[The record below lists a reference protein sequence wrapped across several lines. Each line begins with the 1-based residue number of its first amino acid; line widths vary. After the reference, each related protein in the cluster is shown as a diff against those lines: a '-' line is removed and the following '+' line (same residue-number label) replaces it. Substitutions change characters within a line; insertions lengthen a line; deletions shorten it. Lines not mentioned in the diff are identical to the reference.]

1 MEQISLKDKFLSGL
15 QGRRGIYLLV
25 ITSILTILLVAYYI
39 AVFSYHR
46 NIFIKYNESVLQG
59 EEADLQLENACR
71 EDTSLDSMY
80 HELAF
85 KKALLSMAQTD
96 SAGLVISLPDS
107 SVYLQIRGVKV
118 FNAKMKNVQLD
129 RYAGQMG
136 INAYLK
142 NFGRPAKLTRD
153 TCNYEKEPLIHIEA
167 PDDTT
172 EAKSIKHDPDT
183 TISKPVKII
192 YWLDNDLKIN
202 IDGVKPDADSFWK
215 STVLYLDDRIS
226 KVHRFTINYFTGKEE
241 GYTPELFVELENKD
255 ALIIYRALH
264 SRAPVVVY
272 F

>member
-1 MEQISLKDKFLSGL
+1 MEQISLKDRLVSVL
-15 QGRRGIYLLV
+15 RGRRGIYLII
-25 ITSILTILLVAYYI
+25 ITSILTILLLAYYA

-46 NIFIKYNESVLQG
+46 NIFVKYNELVLQG
-59 EEADLQLENACR
+59 EDADAELENACR
-71 EDTSLDSMY
+71 EDASLDSMY

-107 SVYLQIRGVKV
+107 SMYLQIRGVKV
-118 FNAKMKNVQLD
+118 FNTKMINVRLD

-142 NFGRPAKLTRD
+142 NFGRTAKLTRD

-183 TISKPVKII
+183 TISKPVKIV
-192 YWLDNDLKIN
+192 YWLDNDLKVT
-202 IDGVKPDADSFWK
+202 IDGLKPDADSFLK
-215 STVLYLDDRIS
+215 STALYLADRIHT
-226 KVHRFTINYFTGKEE
+226 VHRFTINYFTGEE
-241 GYTPELFVELENKD
+241 ERYTPELFVELDNKD

-264 SRAPVVVY
+264 ARAPVVVY